1 VILSHFLLQFP
12 FGVYN
17 LCSKLSDRNGD
28 IHARNA
34 TNFGVQMGNRSF
46 DGHHD
51 NDDDD
56 ELPAGS

>member
-1 VILSHFLLQFP
+1 
-12 FGVYN
+12 
-17 LCSKLSDRNGD
+17 LSDRNGD

-56 ELPAGS
+56 ELPAGSWFMGNADGGVKNTRGK